1 MNGSKV
7 AVGAA
12 EGIKA
17 PHNVIMEDRHT
28 LTVSGIS
35 DVDSFDEQTVIVFTD
50 MGELTVKG
58 EGLHINRLSLEVG
71 EIMIE
76 GNISSLSYS
85 DSKPTQEGGFWS
97 RVFPDGLHSRY
108 AAADDK
114 FFAVARLWILYR
126 RIV

>member
-1 MNGSKV
+1 M
-7 AVGAA
+7 
-12 EGIKA
+12 
-17 PHNVIMEDRHT
+17 
-28 LTVSGIS
+28 
-35 DVDSFDEQTVIVFTD
+35 DSCDEQTVKVFTE

-97 RVFPDGLHSRY
+97 RVFR
-108 AAADDK
+108 
-114 FFAVARLWILYR
+114 
-126 RIV
+126 

>member
-1 MNGSKV
+1 MNGSKA

-35 DVDSFDEQTVIVFTD
+35 DVDSFDEQTVLVFTD
-50 MGELTVKG
+50 MGELTVRG
-58 EGLHINRLSLEVG
+58 EGLHISRLSLEVV
-71 EIMIE
+71 EIMRE

-97 RVFPDGLHSRY
+97 RVFR
-108 AAADDK
+108 
-114 FFAVARLWILYR
+114 
-126 RIV
+126 

>member
-50 MGELTVKG
+50 MGGAYG
-58 EGLHINRLSLEVG
+58 EGRGSSYKPLE
-71 EIMIE
+71 
-76 GNISSLSYS
+76 S
-85 DSKPTQEGGFWS
+85 
-97 RVFPDGLHSRY
+97 
-108 AAADDK
+108 
-114 FFAVARLWILYR
+114 
-126 RIV
+126 

>member
-1 MNGSKV
+1 MNGSKA

-35 DVDSFDEQTVIVFTD
+35 DVDSFDEQP
-50 MGELTVKG
+50 
-58 EGLHINRLSLEVG
+58 
-71 EIMIE
+71 
-76 GNISSLSYS
+76 YS

-97 RVFPDGLHSRY
+97 RVFR
-108 AAADDK
+108 
-114 FFAVARLWILYR
+114 
-126 RIV
+126 

>member
-1 MNGSKV
+1 MNGSKA

-58 EGLHINRLSLEVG
+58 GGLHINRLSLEVG

-76 GNISSLSYS
+76 GSISSLSYS

-97 RVFPDGLHSRY
+97 RVFR
-108 AAADDK
+108 
-114 FFAVARLWILYR
+114 
-126 RIV
+126 

>member
-58 EGLHINRLSLEVG
+58 DGLHIFRLSLEVV

-76 GNISSLSYS
+76 GSISSLSYS

-97 RVFPDGLHSRY
+97 RVFR
-108 AAADDK
+108 
-114 FFAVARLWILYR
+114 
-126 RIV
+126 